1 MSVRRAPA
9 AVRATAGAAALL
21 LAILALSLAVAPA
34 PALAANGCGPT
45 GFGPLVPDRPLGVD
59 FTEACDRHDGCYG
72 TPWRE
77 VADTRAEAKRAC
89 DSRFLTD
96 LQDACY
102 ASPTRHL
109 DACLDLA
116 DAYHAA
122 VRSWL
127 GEVAYAAAQ
136 A

>member
-1 MSVRRAPA
+1 MPVLDRPIRIA
-9 AVRATAGAAALL
+9 ASAMAAAL
-21 LAILALSLAVAPA
+21 AALALSLAVAPA
-34 PALAANGCGPT
+34 PALAANGCGPA

-59 FTEACDRHDGCYG
+59 FTEACDRHDGCYD
-72 TPWRE
+72 TPWRS
-77 VADTRAEAKRAC
+77 VAATRAEAKRAC

-116 DAYHAA
+116 DVYHAA

-127 GEVAYAAAQ
+127 GDVAYAAAQ